1 MGFSGTLGEGLWRY
15 VLSSFSR
22 VQLSVQHMRRS
33 GKFNF
38 VEWPASAQTSVSCFV
53 LRTGI
58 NLNLISLNVYLYI
71 LNVWI
76 GCYLELSIKN
86 NID

>member
-1 MGFSGTLGEGLWRY
+1 
-15 VLSSFSR
+15 
-22 VQLSVQHMRRS
+22 MRRS

-71 LNVWI
+71 LNAS
-76 GCYLELSIKN
+76 CYVMPILFSSLKIK
-86 NID
+86 IYESLKVSG